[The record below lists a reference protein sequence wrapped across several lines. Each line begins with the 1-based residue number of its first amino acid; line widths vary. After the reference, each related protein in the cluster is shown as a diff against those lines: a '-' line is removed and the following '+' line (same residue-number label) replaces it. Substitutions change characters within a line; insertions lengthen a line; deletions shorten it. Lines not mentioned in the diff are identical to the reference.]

1 MMRLGESRPLA
12 LSQRPLVEWVGLGAS
27 GSALDKVRSLS
38 VLVTSQ
44 ALLRRQP
51 RIFLAVTLKSML
63 KFEATRV
70 PRPERGIAWLGDGN
84 LGVRRQYVFEE
95 DLCFHHLKE

>member
-1 MMRLGESRPLA
+1 
-12 LSQRPLVEWVGLGAS
+12 
-27 GSALDKVRSLS
+27 
-38 VLVTSQ
+38 
-44 ALLRRQP
+44 
-51 RIFLAVTLKSML
+51 ML

-70 PRPERGIAWLGDGN
+70 PRPGLCIVWLGDGN

>member
-1 MMRLGESRPLA
+1 
-12 LSQRPLVEWVGLGAS
+12 
-27 GSALDKVRSLS
+27 

-95 DLCFHHLKE
+95 RFVLSSCQGIDGHSIDRVVLLRAWHGIRS